1 VTSIIFYSLLNE
13 IKILS
18 LAIQRPTPV
27 LRNQKPGLLMESSTK
42 KMDNYPVNKISKDCH
57 FNGCEKLKKMEKFKG
72 INLRS

>member
-57 FNGCEKLKKMEKFKG
+57 LKKKIIKKK
-72 INLRS
+72 IKRN